1 MLVAQAQTLAVPILS
16 VDPTLE
22 RYDVEIIAAWAP
34 SARRELLDLAQEPAS
49 RQERR
54 QRLAMIGAGQ
64 PVLASVG
71 GVDLGVVPA
80 QVEAGCGRTASG
92 GADQAIWACR

>member
-34 SARRELLDLAQEPAS
+34 SARR
-49 RQERR
+49 
-54 QRLAMIGAGQ
+54 
-64 PVLASVG
+64 
-71 GVDLGVVPA
+71 
-80 QVEAGCGRTASG
+80 
-92 GADQAIWACR
+92 